1 MQANSKPTNKK
12 GSIEKK
18 VLALKERNEILE
30 GTNTQ
35 LSNIITQ
42 QQQEIRTLETALEL
56 ASGQDAQQ
64 FYNFGAYQ
72 LENQKLREEFQR
84 VQAEMEQLH
93 SEKESF
99 ENELEIKKQEIA
111 ELEMQKENLMSLVDN
126 QNKELSALKNVSE
139 MLKEKASL
147 LKRSDSELV
156 KTRKEL
162 ESVRSQF
169 QILEKDYA
177 NERELREQAEK
188 RFDDLK
194 QSSENETGSL
204 REQLDTFADMNFKYQ
219 KQLNELKSENV
230 QMREMSDTMT
240 LKTKEL
246 EEVIKLLKEER
257 KSSEEELC
265 NRLKERI
272 SQLTQLN
279 GEKDAILNSQKEL
292 QFKLMEKEE
301 ALRLKEDH
309 LNKLE
314 QQITNQGENKKIMQK
329 TLLQQLETLRREIQ
343 EKDTEISNLKEYID
357 NMEKDNNKLK
367 ILVKAL
373 KRNQEQRSQLLGKE
387 KGITAV
393 LGGSSV
399 NSSQITNV
407 SAVMDAREDD
417 VKSVCSSVSNYSA
430 AREPEKPPL
439 SASSKTASTRI
450 DSSYATISPKSN
462 TEQETPTRQLSYGSP
477 SMNES
482 QHGGE
487 EEALNSSEVSVNE
500 PPATAVTA
508 FNHANLQTANDRTLF
523 QPQLSQEQVKPA
535 CIPTK
540 PTLRVVNTFTAPNTS
555 NINSNA
561 VLVNNPYIPSSL
573 NVVPASTSSS
583 SHINNENVG
592 VVKTT
597 LEKAFHSTPNKPY
610 QQHSNATTTASR
622 KPLALLSNHHNSQSM
637 SVPSTTSFQQP
648 TKKPFK
654 HHHASPQ
661 PTPHYAKTL
670 DELAATPSPFSNF
683 SQNKKEMDMSVLST
697 PTFQRMDLFELAEM
711 K

>member
-1 MQANSKPTNKK
+1 M
-12 GSIEKK
+12 
-18 VLALKERNEILE
+18 E

-35 LSNIITQ
+35 LSNIISQ

-56 ASGQDAQQ
+56 ASGKDAQQ

-72 LENQKLREEFQR
+72 LENQKLREEYQR
-84 VQAEMEQLH
+84 IHAEMEQLH
-93 SEKESF
+93 SENDSF

-111 ELEMQKENLMSLVDN
+111 ELEMQKENLMSLVEN
-126 QNKELSALKNVSE
+126 QNKELSAFKNVSE
-139 MLKEKASL
+139 LLKEKASL
-147 LKRSDSELV
+147 LKRSDTELV

-162 ESVRSQF
+162 EGLRSQL
-169 QILEKDYA
+169 QTLEQDLVS
-177 NERELREQAEK
+177 EREQREQAEK
-188 RFDDLK
+188 RFSELK

-230 QMREMSDTMT
+230 QMREMSDTMS

-279 GEKDAILNSQKEL
+279 SEKDAILNSQKEL

-301 ALRLKEDH
+301 ALRQKEDH

-329 TLLQQLETLRREIQ
+329 TLLQQLETLRKEIQ
-343 EKDTEISNLKEYID
+343 DKDTEISSLKEYIE

-387 KGITAV
+387 KGVTAV

-407 SAVMDAREDD
+407 SAVVDTQEED
-417 VKSVCSSVSNYSA
+417 VKSICSSVSNYG
-430 AREPEKPPL
+430 RETEKQPPL

-450 DSSYATISPKSN
+450 DSSYATISPKSV
-462 TEQETPTRQLSYGSP
+462 TEQDTPTRQLSYGSP
-477 SMNES
+477 SMNQS
-482 QHGGE
+482 QQGE
-487 EEALNSSEVSVNE
+487 ETLNESEVSVDE
-500 PPATAVTA
+500 RTTASVTA
-508 FNHANLQTANDRTLF
+508 PINSTNKHQSISSDVIVPQQ
-523 QPQLSQEQVKPA
+523 QPQEQTKPA
-535 CIPTK
+535 SFTSTK
-540 PTLRVVNTFTAPNTS
+540 PSLKVVNTAAVPTVLNT
-555 NINSNA
+555 NLMINNT
-561 VLVNNPYIPSSL
+561 YMHPSISM
-573 NVVPASTSSS
+573 NMAASSTV
-583 SHINNENVG
+583 NNENVG
-592 VVKTT
+592 VTSMKPTL
-597 LEKAFHSTPNKPY
+597 LEKANSTPNKSSH
-610 QQHSNATTTASR
+610 QQNGNQNPSNATSR
-622 KPLALLSNHHNSQSM
+622 KPLALISNNSNMNNSQQVLS
-637 SVPSTTSFQQP
+637 SIQQPIKKTTS
-648 TKKPFK
+648 TFK
-654 HHHASPQ
+654 QYNNASPL
-661 PTPHYAKTL
+661 PTPQHHMPASKTL

-683 SQNKKEMDMSVLST
+683 SQTKKEMDMSVLST